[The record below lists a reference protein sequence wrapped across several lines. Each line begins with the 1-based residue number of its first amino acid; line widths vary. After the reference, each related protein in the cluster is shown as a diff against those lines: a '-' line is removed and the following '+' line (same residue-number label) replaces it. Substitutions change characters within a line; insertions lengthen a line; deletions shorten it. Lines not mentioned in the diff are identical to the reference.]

1 MLPSFSVLFLVCVL
15 IGVILWHVNS
25 MAHELANRRSKEQCK
40 RHQLQFLDGTTI
52 LDSIRFHRDAS
63 GQIGLMRR
71 YHFDYYDG
79 EARLQGRISVFRQQ
93 VTEFFLDTPTPK
105 QPSTQTNP
113 FNSANEVSNVI
124 PFPKRHTDR
133 DDLK

>member
-1 MLPSFSVLFLVCVL
+1 MISSFSVLFLVCIL
-15 IGVILWHVNS
+15 IGVILWHANA
-25 MAHELANRRSKEQCK
+25 MARELANTCSETQCK

-52 LDSIRFHRDAS
+52 LDSIRFYRDAS

-79 EARLQGRISVFRQQ
+79 EARLQGRISIFRQQ
-93 VTEFFLDTPTPK
+93 VIAFFLDAPPPK
-105 QPSTQTNP
+105 PSATKANP
-113 FNSANEVSNVI
+113 FNSANETSNVI

-133 DDLK
+133 DDLT